1 MAAKKII
8 EGIGKIITPDA
19 VSRRLK
25 ARGKDFTPKGN
36 KLKGTT
42 KRPSSEAEGAA
53 LDPETGGSVDV
64 SRKVEQRMR
73 SGAEKVTRGKDSGDR
88 GIVKESR
95 SKGSTARAN
104 RKLTLSQA
112 ARDETATSAQRKAAE
127 QELEKMYKKD
137 EKDTSRAATTA
148 ARTRREN
155 AAREAGRDK
164 RDPRDT
170 LMQTGEIM
178 EGYNP
183 TDREL
188 QQAISNL
195 NARKTDPKIRERMAI
210 LESMVGG
217 KTRTSSTPKGM
228 NVRAE
233 ERKKGGRVAKRADGG
248 KVVPTPKRKPMPPVK
263 KVSSEDAAAIKR
275 GNRMQ
280 SYEAG
285 AARAMGVKGYKSGG
299 PVGCGVA
306 MRGYGKGPY
315 KKK

>member
-8 EGIGKIITPDA
+8 EGIGKI
-19 VSRRLK
+19 LK
-25 ARGKDFTPKGN
+25 GNLKGN
-36 KLKGTT
+36 KVKGTT
-42 KRPSSEAEGAA
+42 KRPSSEAEGAR
-53 LDPETGGSVDV
+53 LDPETGGLVDV
-64 SRKVEQRMR
+64 SRQIEQRMR
-73 SGAEKVTRGKDSGDR
+73 TGAEKVTRGKASGDR
-88 GIVKESR
+88 GIVAEST
-95 SKGSTARAN
+95 SKGTKERAKRIVELEALVREGKATAAQK
-104 RKLTLSQA
+104 RKLKEMEA
-112 ARDETATSAQRKAAE
+112 
-127 QELEKMYKKD
+127 KD
-137 EKDTSRAATTA
+137 VADTSRAAKTA
-148 ARTRREN
+148 AATRRAN
-155 AAREAGRDK
+155 ALKEVGKDK

-183 TDREL
+183 TDREM

-195 NARKTDPKIRERMAI
+195 TARKTDPKIRERMAV

-217 KTRTSSTPKGM
+217 KTRLSSTPKGV

-233 ERKKGGRVAKRADGG
+233 ERKKGGKVAKRADGG
-248 KVVPTPKRKPMPPVK
+248 KIVPTPKRKPMPPVK

>member
-1 MAAKKII
+1 MAPKKII
-8 EGIGKIITPDA
+8 EGIGKILFKSA
-19 VSRRLK
+19 VRRQPQ
-25 ARGKDFTPKGN
+25 ARGKNFIPEGN
-36 KLKGTT
+36 ELKGTT
-42 KRPSSEAEGAA
+42 KRRSSEPEGAA

-64 SRKVEQRMR
+64 SRQVEQRMR
-73 SGAEKVTRGKDSGDR
+73 SGAEKVTRGKASGDR
-88 GIVKESR
+88 GIVAESTSR
-95 SKGSTARAN
+95 GTTERA
-104 RKLTLSQA
+104 KTKVQLEALV
-112 ARDETATSAQRKAAE
+112 RDEKATAAQRRRLKEMEDKDVADTLRAE
-127 QELEKMYKKD
+127 K
-137 EKDTSRAATTA
+137 TA
-148 ARTRREN
+148 AATRREN
-155 AAREAGRDK
+155 AAREAGKDK

-183 TDREL
+183 TDREMK
-188 QQAISNL
+188 QAISNL
-195 NARKTDPKIRERMAI
+195 NARKTDPKIRERMAV
-210 LESMVGG
+210 LESMIGG

-233 ERKKGGRVAKRADGG
+233 ERKKGGKVAKRADGG
-248 KVVPTPKRKPMPPVK
+248 KVVPIPKRKPMPPVK
-263 KVSSEDAAAIKR
+263 KVSSEDAETIKR

>member
-1 MAAKKII
+1 MAAGSKII
-8 EGIGKIITPDA
+8 RKILTPDA
-19 VSRRLK
+19 VRRRLQ

-36 KLKGTT
+36 ELKGTT

-53 LDPETGGSVDV
+53 RDPETGGSVDV
-64 SRKVEQRMR
+64 SRQIEQRMR
-73 SGAEKVTRGKDSGDR
+73 TGAEKVTRGKASGDR
-88 GIVKESR
+88 GIVAEST
-95 SKGSTARAN
+95 SKGTIARAKKKVELEELIRTN
-104 RKLTLSQA
+104 K
-112 ARDETATSAQRKAAE
+112 ATSAQKRQLKRMQA
-127 QELEKMYKKD
+127 KD
-137 EKDTSRAATTA
+137 EEDTSRAAKTA
-148 ARTRREN
+148 AATRRAN
-155 AAREAGRDK
+155 ALKEAGKDK

-170 LMQTGEIM
+170 LIQTGEIM

-183 TDREL
+183 TDREM

-195 NARKTDPKIRERMAI
+195 TARKTDPKIRERMAV

-217 KTRTSSTPKGM
+217 RTRTSSTPKGM

-263 KVSSEDAAAIKR
+263 KVSSEDAETIKK

>member
-1 MAAKKII
+1 MAGVLKV
-8 EGIGKIITPDA
+8 IGKTLTPAA
-19 VSRRLK
+19 VRRRLQ

-36 KLKGTT
+36 ELKGTT
-42 KRPSSEAEGAA
+42 KRRSSGAEGARR
-53 LDPETGGSVDV
+53 DPETGGSVDV
-64 SRKVEQRMR
+64 SRQVEQRMR
-73 SGAEKVTRGKDSGDR
+73 TGAEKVTRGKASGDR
-88 GIVKESR
+88 GIVAESTSKGRIAR
-95 SKGSTARAN
+95 SKRVAN
-104 RKLTLSQA
+104 LETKEEKGIITKEEKRELDRKT
-112 ARDETATSAQRKAAE
+112 D
-127 QELEKMYKKD
+127 KD
-137 EKDTSRAATTA
+137 VADTSRAARTA
-148 ARTRREN
+148 AATRRAN
-155 AAREAGRDK
+155 ALKEAGKDK

-170 LMQTGEIM
+170 LIQTGEIM

-183 TDREL
+183 TDREM

-195 NARKTDPKIRERMAI
+195 TARKTDPKIRERLAI
-210 LESMVGG
+210 IESMVGG
-217 KTRTSSTPKGM
+217 RTRTSSTPKGM

-233 ERKKGGRVAKRADGG
+233 ERKKGGKVAKRADGG
-248 KVVPTPKRKPMPPVK
+248 KVVPTPKKKPIPPVK
-263 KVSSEDAAAIKR
+263 KVSSEDAETIKR

>member
-1 MAAKKII
+1 MPSKKII
-8 EGIGKIITPDA
+8 QEVGKFIA
-19 VSRRLK
+19 L
-25 ARGKDFTPKGN
+25 KGN

-42 KRPSSEAEGAA
+42 KRRSSEAEGAA
-53 LDPETGGSVDV
+53 LAPDTGGSVDI
-64 SRKVEQRMR
+64 SREIEKRMR
-73 SGAEKVTRGKDSGDR
+73 EGTEKVTRGKASGDM

-95 SKGSTARAN
+95 SKGSTARAK
-104 RKLTLSQA
+104 RIA
-112 ARDETATSAQRKAAE
+112 
-127 QELEKMYKKD
+127 ELETKEEKKIITKA
-137 EKDTSRAATTA
+137 EKRELDRMTAKDVADTSRAAKTA
-148 ARTRREN
+148 AATRRAN
-155 AAREAGRDK
+155 LLKEAGKDK

-183 TDREL
+183 TDREM

-195 NARKTDPKIRERMAI
+195 NARKTDPRIRERMAV

-233 ERKKGGRVAKRADGG
+233 ERKKGGKVAKRADGG

-285 AARAMGVKGYKSGG
+285 AARAMGVKGYKHGG

>member
-1 MAAKKII
+1 MAGVLKV
-8 EGIGKIITPDA
+8 IGKTLTPAA
-19 VSRRLK
+19 VRRRLQ

-36 KLKGTT
+36 ELKGTT

-53 LDPETGGSVDV
+53 RDPETGGSVDV
-64 SRKVEQRMR
+64 SRQIEQRMR
-73 SGAEKVTRGKDSGDR
+73 TGAEKVTRGKASGDR
-88 GIVKESR
+88 GIVAEST
-95 SKGSTARAN
+95 SKGTKERAKRIVELEALIREGKATAAQK
-104 RKLTLSQA
+104 RKLKEMEA
-112 ARDETATSAQRKAAE
+112 
-127 QELEKMYKKD
+127 KD
-137 EKDTSRAATTA
+137 VADTSRAAKTA
-148 ARTRREN
+148 AATRRAN
-155 AAREAGRDK
+155 ALKEAGKDK

-170 LMQTGEIM
+170 LIQTGEIM

-183 TDREL
+183 TDREI

-195 NARKTDPKIRERMAI
+195 TARKTDPKIRERMAV

-217 KTRTSSTPKGM
+217 RTQTSSTPKGM

-233 ERKKGGRVAKRADGG
+233 ERKKGGKVAKRADGG

-263 KVSSEDAAAIKR
+263 KVSSEDAATIKR

-299 PVGCGVA
+299 PVGCGIA
-306 MRGYGKGPY
+306 MRGYGKATY

>member
-1 MAAKKII
+1 MASKKII
-8 EGIGKIITPDA
+8 ESIGKI
-19 VSRRLK
+19 L
-25 ARGKDFTPKGN
+25 KGN

-42 KRPSSEAEGAA
+42 KRLSSEAEGAR

-64 SRKVEQRMR
+64 SREIERRRR
-73 SGAEKVTRGKDSGDR
+73 SGAEKVTKGKVSGDR
-88 GIVKESR
+88 GIVAEST
-95 SKGSTARAN
+95 SKGTIARA
-104 RKLTLSQA
+104 K
-112 ARDETATSAQRKAAE
+112 KKV
-127 QELEKMYKKD
+127 ELEALIREGKATPAEKRQLQIMEAKD
-137 EKDTSRAATTA
+137 VEDTSRAARTSA
-148 ARTRREN
+148 ATRRAN
-155 AAREAGRDK
+155 ALKEAGKDK

-183 TDREL
+183 TDKEM

-195 NARKTDPKIRERMAI
+195 TARKTDPKIRERMAV

-217 KTRTSSTPKGM
+217 RTRTSSTPKGM
-228 NVRAE
+228 NVRPE
-233 ERKKGGRVAKRADGG
+233 ERKKGGKVAKRADGG
-248 KVVPTPKRKPMPPVK
+248 KVAPTPKKKPMPPVK
-263 KVSSEDAAAIKR
+263 KVSSEDAETIKR

-306 MRGYGKGPY
+306 MRGYAKGPY

>member
-1 MAAKKII
+1 MAGVLKV
-8 EGIGKIITPDA
+8 IGKTLTPAA
-19 VSRRLK
+19 VRRRLQ

-36 KLKGTT
+36 ELKGTT

-53 LDPETGGSVDV
+53 RDPETGGSVDV
-64 SRKVEQRMR
+64 SRQIEQRMR
-73 SGAEKVTRGKDSGDR
+73 TGAEKVTRGKASGDR
-88 GIVKESR
+88 GIVAEST
-95 SKGSTARAN
+95 SKGTIARAKKKVELEELIRTN
-104 RKLTLSQA
+104 K
-112 ARDETATSAQRKAAE
+112 ATSAQKRQLKRMQA
-127 QELEKMYKKD
+127 KD
-137 EKDTSRAATTA
+137 EEDTSRAAKTA
-148 ARTRREN
+148 AATRRAN
-155 AAREAGRDK
+155 ALKEAGKDK

-170 LMQTGEIM
+170 LIQTGEIM

-183 TDREL
+183 TDREI

-195 NARKTDPKIRERMAI
+195 TARKTDPKIRERMAV

-217 KTRTSSTPKGM
+217 RTRTSSTPKGM

-233 ERKKGGRVAKRADGG
+233 ERKKGGKVAKRADGG

-263 KVSSEDAAAIKR
+263 KVSSEDAETIKR

-299 PVGCGVA
+299 PVGCGIA
-306 MRGYGKGPY
+306 MRGYGKATY

>member
-1 MAAKKII
+1 MASKKII
-8 EGIGKIITPDA
+8 EGIGKI
-19 VSRRLK
+19 LK
-25 ARGKDFTPKGN
+25 GNLKGN
-36 KLKGTT
+36 KAKGTT

-53 LDPETGGSVDV
+53 LDPETGGSVDI
-64 SRKVEQRMR
+64 SRQIEQRMR
-73 SGAEKVTRGKDSGDR
+73 TGAEKVTRGKASGDR
-88 GIVKESR
+88 GIVAESTSTGMKER
-95 SKGSTARAN
+95 AKRKVELEALVREEKATSKQKRQLEEMEAKDERDWLRARA
-104 RKLTLSQA
+104 KAS
-112 ARDETATSAQRKAAE
+112 ETK
-127 QELEKMYKKD
+127 
-137 EKDTSRAATTA
+137 RA
-148 ARTRREN
+148 N
-155 AAREAGRDK
+155 AAKEAAKDK

-183 TDREL
+183 TDREM

-195 NARKTDPKIRERMAI
+195 NARKTDPKIRERMAV

-233 ERKKGGRVAKRADGG
+233 ERKKGGKVAKKADGG
-248 KVVPTPKRKPMPPVK
+248 KIVPTPKRKPMPPVK
-263 KVSSEDAAAIKR
+263 KVSSEDAETITR

-285 AARAMGVKGYKSGG
+285 AARAMGVKGYKHGG
-299 PVGCGVA
+299 PVGCGIA
-306 MRGYGKGPY
+306 MRGYGKATY